1 MPQLDPY
8 IFLSQFSWFLFFFF
22 LIYYGGIIP
31 KLLSSCEWLLTSY
44 KVLKIGKKE
53 EGKAPFSL
61 KREKIVLYGSNFGL
75 EEVSDVKYK
84 FKR

>member
-22 LIYYGGIIP
+22 LTYYGGVIP
-31 KLLSSCEWLLTSY
+31 KLLSSCEWLLTSR
-44 KVLKIGKKE
+44 KVLKVGEKGE
-53 EGKAPFSL
+53 EKVSLSL
-61 KREKIVLYGSNFGL
+61 KGEKMILYGYGL
-75 EEVSDVKYK
+75 ELEEISDIKYK